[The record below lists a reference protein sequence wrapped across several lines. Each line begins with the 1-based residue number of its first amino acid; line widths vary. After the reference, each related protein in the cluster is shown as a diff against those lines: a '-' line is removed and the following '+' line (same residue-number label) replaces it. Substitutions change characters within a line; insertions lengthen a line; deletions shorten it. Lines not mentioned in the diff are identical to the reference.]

1 MIGEWCVPRLSNVQ
15 GEHGREESP
24 GTTES
29 DNGSPFLDTRRGDSS
44 GGKRVS
50 VFVGCPKE
58 EISRKNGRE
67 EKAFTVVLVGFLK
80 TGVRPE
86 GEEDVGRQEAAD
98 IPKQAGGFVF
108 LTFSLFRRPYFLLRV
123 RIRSCLYGFVKGR
136 TKSVAEYAPHNCSLP
151 FRPAGLTCRSGAGR
165 PSFL

>member
-1 MIGEWCVPRLSNVQ
+1 MIGECCVPRLSNGQ
-15 GEHGREESP
+15 GSTDARKAPVRPKATMDLPFWTHAA
-24 GTTES
+24 GT
-29 DNGSPFLDTRRGDSS
+29 PRGA
-44 GGKRVS
+44 KRVS

-136 TKSVAEYAPHNCSLP
+136 TKSVEYAPHNCSLP

>member
-1 MIGEWCVPRLSNVQ
+1 M
-15 GEHGREESP
+15 
-24 GTTES
+24 
-29 DNGSPFLDTRRGDSS
+29 
-44 GGKRVS
+44 
-50 VFVGCPKE
+50 FVGCPKK

-136 TKSVAEYAPHNCSLP
+136 TKRVAERVRATQLQPSLP
-151 FRPAGLTCRSGAGR
+151 TGGADVQKRSW
-165 PSFL
+165 